1 MTGVHVGLGLDS
13 RESQA
18 HRRSDDDESRWKLSI
33 RNPMAG
39 ECLDGDIADDGTT
52 GVVVTG
58 AGGYIG
64 GAIVAY
70 LLEHTSVPRVHAT
83 VRGDVN
89 SPRYAALRALDQN
102 AEGATTTPATTESV
116 TSSPATTTTK
126 PRLYLFSA
134 DLTVPGAFDAACA
147 GCSALIH
154 VAAPTTLRC
163 RAKEAYAK
171 MIDPAIEG
179 VENVISSV
187 ERMGLKTVVY
197 TSSMAAIQG
206 DAWERERE
214 HVYTERDWNE
224 LDETPKMNPYA
235 CMKVLSERRLWE
247 LYETRGSRV
256 SSSTLSAP
264 QPSWEQL
271 VVLCPGFVLGAP
283 STDVRSEMV
292 EFMIL
297 LMKGKVWPVVP
308 NYCFSLVHLK
318 DVARAHV
325 LAAMGGALDGEMVA
339 STDTE
344 NKTSI
349 RRRYILA
356 SGDRT
361 VGLKGMMCGPVK
373 AGLVGRLE
381 ERLGK
386 RDGGYGRY
394 VSWYRW
400 PIGAAPKWLL
410 WILSWFMMGVEW
422 PLVRA
427 YLNKPSRFDGEAL
440 VRELAGFEGYRD
452 PVDGVLELL
461 VWVVERG
468 LDAS

>member
-1 MTGVHVGLGLDS
+1 MTEVHGGLGVVS
-13 RESQA
+13 RESRA
-18 HRRSDDDESRWKLSI
+18 HRRFDDDESTVEPTI
-33 RNPMAG
+33 RNTTAG
-39 ECLDGDIADDGTT
+39 KCLDGYIPDDGTT

-89 SPRYAALRALDQN
+89 SPRYALLRALDQN
-102 AEGATTTPATTESV
+102 AEDATTTPATNASATNLSA
-116 TSSPATTTTK
+116 TSK

-134 DLTVPGAFDAACA
+134 EMTVPGAFDAACA
-147 GCSALIH
+147 GCSAFVH
-154 VAAPTTLRC
+154 VAAPTTVRC
-163 RAKEAYAK
+163 RAKDAYAK
-171 MIDPAIEG
+171 MVDPAIKG

-206 DAWERERE
+206 DAWERGRE
-214 HVYTERDWNE
+214 HVSTERDWNE
-224 LDETPKMNPYA
+224 LDETPKVNPYA

-247 LYETRGSRV
+247 LYETRGSRA

-283 STDVRSEMV
+283 STDVRSELV

-297 LMKGKVWPVVP
+297 LMKGKVWPLVP
-308 NYCFSLVHLK
+308 NYCFSMVHLK

-325 LAAMGGALDGEMVA
+325 LAAIGGALDGEIVA
-339 STDTE
+339 NTATE
-344 NKTSI
+344 NETSI
-349 RRRYILA
+349 RRRYIVA

-361 VGLKGMMCGPVK
+361 VGLKGMLCGPVK

-400 PIGAAPKWLL
+400 PIGPAPKWLL

-440 VRELAGFEGYRD
+440 VRELAGFEGFRD
-452 PVDGVLELL
+452 PVDGFLELL